1 MPHVLNLG
9 CVSLLCTV
17 YPMRRST
24 AIIIVAIIFST
35 LPFQAVKAEVG
46 VEPPDPIVDVQRDI
60 RIENAGIV
68 WVTDEFTLRASSEQ
82 EIEIS
87 EFWTGFHPFFSSE
100 RRSFEVWEGSDWTPL
115 TFEEEANEGFEGY
128 KLTLPSP
135 VKLAEGVYSS
145 MTGELSLRIRASY
158 LFVDTVFEG
167 QDTFSAWVPVY
178 PALTYNASTFVFHAE
193 LPLDAEFELTVSDLN
208 FTGSMESGVWTV
220 GYENVSIPAYAN
232 ENATISYAPAPGD
245 EYILEC
251 ERLERKITVKQGSM
265 RVEDSYTIVNTGA
278 PKNIINLILPL
289 EASDIEGRDGVG
301 PLKVSSEEGEERID
315 AHVSTRWF
323 LINGDRLSFTL
334 SYTMPNSGYV
344 TTSGGVSTLSY
355 PNSDFPFYVRELVA
369 VVTRPESESLSLE
382 YGALLPSE
390 RPEIL
395 AELPPASIMP
405 IVRPYAGLLIAAV
418 AVGAVL
424 MLRRRKPRERVEMK
438 PIEVEMP
445 KLSEFIAQNMERIAM
460 FREVEDLE
468 TELKEGRISRD
479 EFNQSAAG
487 INRRL
492 GELARSLRQLG
503 RTIES
508 EDPDLAEKLT
518 GIRRAEG
525 ELERI
530 EKDLRNLDVRL
541 RARRVSR
548 RDYERRRGDR
558 LRRRSEA
565 LKRIEQALRSLG
577 SGD

>member
-1 MPHVLNLG
+1 
-9 CVSLLCTV
+9 
-17 YPMRRST
+17 
-24 AIIIVAIIFST
+24 
-35 LPFQAVKAEVG
+35 
-46 VEPPDPIVDVQRDI
+46 
-60 RIENAGIV
+60 
-68 WVTDEFTLRASSEQ
+68 
-82 EIEIS
+82 
-87 EFWTGFHPFFSSE
+87 
-100 RRSFEVWEGSDWTPL
+100 
-115 TFEEEANEGFEGY
+115 
-128 KLTLPSP
+128 
-135 VKLAEGVYSS
+135 
-145 MTGELSLRIRASY
+145 
-158 LFVDTVFEG
+158 
-167 QDTFSAWVPVY
+167 
-178 PALTYNASTFVFHAE
+178 
-193 LPLDAEFELTVSDLN
+193 
-208 FTGSMESGVWTV
+208 
-220 GYENVSIPAYAN
+220 
-232 ENATISYAPAPGD
+232 
-245 EYILEC
+245 
-251 ERLERKITVKQGSM
+251 
-265 RVEDSYTIVNTGA
+265 
-278 PKNIINLILPL
+278 
-289 EASDIEGRDGVG
+289 
-301 PLKVSSEEGEERID
+301 
-315 AHVSTRWF
+315 
-323 LINGDRLSFTL
+323 
-334 SYTMPNSGYV
+334 
-344 TTSGGVSTLSY
+344 
-355 PNSDFPFYVRELVA
+355 
-369 VVTRPESESLSLE
+369 
-382 YGALLPSE
+382 
-390 RPEIL
+390 
-395 AELPPASIMP
+395 MP

>member
-1 MPHVLNLG
+1 
-9 CVSLLCTV
+9 
-17 YPMRRST
+17 MRRST
-24 AIIIVAIIFST
+24 AIIIVAIILST
-35 LPFQAVKAEVG
+35 LPFQTVKAEDG
-46 VEPPDPIVDVQRDI
+46 VEPPDPIVDVQRGI

-87 EFWTGFHPFFSSE
+87 EFWMGSHPFFSSE
-100 RRSFEVWEGSDWTPL
+100 RRSFEVWEGSDWTQL

-128 KLTLPSP
+128 RLTLPSS
-135 VKLAEGVYSS
+135 VRLAESVSS
-145 MTGELSLRIRASY
+145 STTLSLRIRASY
-158 LFVDTVFEG
+158 LFVNTVFEG

-178 PALTYNASTFVFHAE
+178 PALMYNASTFVFHAE
-193 LPLDAEFELTVSDLN
+193 LPLDAEFELTGSDLN
-208 FTGSMESGVWTV
+208 FTESLESGVWTV

-245 EYILEC
+245 EYILDC

-278 PKNIINLILPL
+278 PKNIINLMLPL

-301 PLKVSSEEGEERID
+301 PLSVSSEEGEEHID

-334 SYTMPNSGYV
+334 SYTMPKSGYV

-390 RPEIL
+390 RPEIQS
-395 AELPPASIMP
+395 ELPPTSIMP
-405 IVRPYAGLLIAAV
+405 IVLPYAGLLIAAV

-424 MLRRRKPRERVEMK
+424 ILRRRKPRERVEMK
-438 PIEVEMP
+438 AIEVEVP
-445 KLSEFIAQNMERIAM
+445 KLSDFVAQNMERIAQ
-460 FREVEDLE
+460 FRELEGLE
-468 TELKEGRISRD
+468 TELEEGRISRE
-479 EFNQSAAG
+479 EFDQNVAG
-487 INRRL
+487 VKRRL

-503 RTIES
+503 RTLES

-518 GIRRAEG
+518 GIRKAEG

-530 EKDLRNLDVRL
+530 EQDL
-541 RARRVSR
+541 
-548 RDYERRRGDR
+548 ERRRRDR